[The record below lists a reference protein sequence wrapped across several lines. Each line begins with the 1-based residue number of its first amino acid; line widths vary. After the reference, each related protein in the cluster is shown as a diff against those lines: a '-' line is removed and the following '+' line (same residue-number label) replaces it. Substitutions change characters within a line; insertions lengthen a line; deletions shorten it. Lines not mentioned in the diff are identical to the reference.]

1 MKTLSP
7 NISAST
13 TPVDQSEAMDLA
25 NAVQKTWSL
34 KVNGADVCVVAGEG
48 LSLLAALRQDLDLR
62 GTRVG
67 CAQGN
72 CGACTVLLDGRPIQS
87 CTTPISTVAG
97 RDVVTIEGMT
107 SDGAPGRLQRIF
119 LDEQA
124 AQCGYCINGIIMTV
138 SGLLGRTPPADRR
151 EIIEVL
157 DERHL
162 CRCGAQGRIL
172 RAIDRAI
179 SDARETRS

>member
-1 MKTLSP
+1 
-7 NISAST
+7 
-13 TPVDQSEAMDLA
+13 MDLA
-25 NAVQKTWSL
+25 NAVEKNWSL
-34 KVNGADVCVVAGEG
+34 RVNGADVRVVAAEG
-48 LSLLAALRQDLDLR
+48 LSLLTALRQDFELK

-97 RDVVTIEGMT
+97 RDVVTIEGLT
-107 SDGAPGRLQRIF
+107 SDGAPGRLQQIF

-124 AQCGYCINGIIMTV
+124 AQCGYCINGIITAV
-138 SGLLGRTPPADRR
+138 SGLLGRNPPADRR
-151 EIIEVL
+151 EIVEML

-179 SDARETRS
+179 SDAQESRS

>member
-1 MKTLSP
+1 M
-7 NISAST
+7 
-13 TPVDQSEAMDLA
+13 
-25 NAVQKTWSL
+25 
-34 KVNGADVCVVAGEG
+34 VNGAEKTWPLNVNGAAVSVTAAED
-48 LSLLAALRQDLDLR
+48 LSLLLALRQDLDLK

-87 CTTPISTVAG
+87 CTAPLYMVAS
-97 RDVVTIEGMT
+97 RNIVTIEGLT
-107 SDGAPGRLQRIF
+107 SDGAPGKLQRAF

-138 SGLLGRTPPADRR
+138 SGLLGRTPPADRH
-151 EIIEVL
+151 EIVEVL

-179 SDARETRS
+179 ADRAGTPS

>member
-1 MKTLSP
+1 M
-7 NISAST
+7 
-13 TPVDQSEAMDLA
+13 VLA
-25 NAVQKTWSL
+25 NSAEKTWAL
-34 KVNGADVCVVAGEG
+34 NVNGTAVSVTAAED
-48 LSLLAALRQDLDLR
+48 LSLLLALRQDLDLK

-87 CTTPISTVAG
+87 CTTPIYTVAN
-97 RDVVTIEGMT
+97 RNVVTIEGLT
-107 SDGAPGRLQRIF
+107 RNGAPGALQRSF

-138 SGLLGRTPPADRR
+138 TGLLSQTPPADRR

-179 SDARETRS
+179 AGAPGAVS

>member
-1 MKTLSP
+1 MVL
-7 NISAST
+7 
-13 TPVDQSEAMDLA
+13 V
-25 NAVQKTWSL
+25 NAAEKTWTFN
-34 KVNGADVCVVAGEG
+34 VNGAAVSVTAAED
-48 LSLLAALRQDLDLR
+48 LSLLLALRQDLDLK

-72 CGACTVLLDGRPIQS
+72 CGACTVLLDGQPIQS
-87 CTTPISTVAG
+87 CTTPIYTVAD
-97 RDVVTIEGMT
+97 RNILTVEGLARG
-107 SDGAPGRLQRIF
+107 GAPGALQQDF

-138 SGLLGRTPPADRR
+138 TGMLGRTPPASRH
-151 EIIEVL
+151 EIVEAL

-179 SDARETRS
+179 AATPGAVS

>member
-1 MKTLSP
+1 M
-7 NISAST
+7 A
-13 TPVDQSEAMDLA
+13 DAGE
-25 NAVQKTWSL
+25 KTWCL
-34 KVNGADVCVVAGEG
+34 NVNGTAVSVTAAAD
-48 LSLLAALRQDLDLR
+48 LSLLMALREDLNLK
-62 GTRVG
+62 GTRIG
-67 CAQGN
+67 CAEGN

-87 CTTPISTVAG
+87 CTTPLDMVAN
-97 RDVVTIEGMT
+97 RHVITIEGLT
-107 SDGAPGRLQRIF
+107 SDGAPGRLQRTF

-138 SGLLGRTPPADRR
+138 TGLLGRTPPADRH
-151 EIIEVL
+151 EIVNAL

-179 SDARETRS
+179 ADQTGVPS

>member
-1 MKTLSP
+1 LINSETL
-7 NISAST
+7 A
-13 TPVDQSEAMDLA
+13 LA
-25 NAVQKTWSL
+25 NAAEKTWPL
-34 KVNGADVCVVAGEG
+34 NVNGTAVSIEAAED
-48 LSLLAALRQDLDLR
+48 LSLLLALRQDLNLK

-72 CGACTVLLDGRPIQS
+72 CGTCTVLLDGRPIQS
-87 CTTPISTVAG
+87 CTTPLYMVANRNIVTV
-97 RDVVTIEGMT
+97 EGLVI
-107 SDGAPGRLQRIF
+107 DGSPGTLQRIL

-138 SGLLGRTPPADRR
+138 TGLLGRSPPADRH
-151 EIIEVL
+151 EIVETL

-179 SDARETRS
+179 AGQPGTPS

>member
-1 MKTLSP
+1 M
-7 NISAST
+7 
-13 TPVDQSEAMDLA
+13 VLA
-25 NAVQKTWSL
+25 NPLEKIWAL
-34 KVNGADVCVVAGEG
+34 NVNGTAVTLTAAED
-48 LSLLAALRQDLDLR
+48 LSLLLALRQDLDLK

-72 CGACTVLLDGRPIQS
+72 CGACTVLLDGQPIQS
-87 CTTPISTVAG
+87 CTTPLYTVAN
-97 RDVVTIEGMT
+97 RSVQTIEGLNR
-107 SDGAPGRLQRIF
+107 DGAPGALQRNF

-138 SGLLGRTPPADRR
+138 TGLLGRTPPASRH
-151 EIIEVL
+151 EIVEVL

-179 SDARETRS
+179 AAAPGAAS

>member
-1 MKTLSP
+1 M
-7 NISAST
+7 
-13 TPVDQSEAMDLA
+13 A
-25 NAVQKTWSL
+25 NSLEKTWAL
-34 KVNGADVCVVAGEG
+34 NVNGTAVSLTAAED
-48 LSLLAALRQDLDLR
+48 LSLLLALRQDLDLK

-72 CGACTVLLDGRPIQS
+72 CGACTVLLDGQPIQS
-87 CTTPISTVAG
+87 CTTPIYTVAG
-97 RDVVTIEGMT
+97 RDVVTIEGL
-107 SDGAPGRLQRIF
+107 SRDGAPGTLQRIF

-138 SGLLGRTPPADRR
+138 TGMLGRTPPADRQ
-151 EIIEVL
+151 EIVETL

-179 SDARETRS
+179 ATVPGSAA

>member
-1 MKTLSP
+1 M
-7 NISAST
+7 N
-13 TPVDQSEAMDLA
+13 
-25 NAVQKTWSL
+25 
-34 KVNGADVCVVAGEG
+34 VNGDAVSVVANED
-48 LSLLAALRQDLDLR
+48 LSLLMALRQDLNLK

-87 CTTPISTVAG
+87 CTTPLYMVAN
-97 RDVVTIEGMT
+97 RDVVTVEGL
-107 SDGAPGRLQRIF
+107 SNDGAPGRLQRLF

-124 AQCGYCINGIIMTV
+124 AQCGYCINGILMTV
-138 SGLLGRTPPADRR
+138 TGLLGRSPPADRR
-151 EIIEVL
+151 EIVATL

-172 RAIDRAI
+172 RAIDRAMTGQPG
-179 SDARETRS
+179 SAS